1 MPFLMQPISIFVSRN
16 YGKAQ
21 ASVMS
26 ARDEKTHIVTEVLHG
41 IRQIKFS
48 ALEDKWQ
55 AVIMQSREKELKA
68 QTRVYSWMILLLMT
82 WLSMPILLGAVGLS
96 LYVWISKSMLASVA
110 FTALSVFSTLEFT
123 MSAIPINIAKFLDA
137 RISCDR
143 IQEHLQLLDKTISRS
158 SCGDEKINF
167 KDAKLRW
174 PSYGK
179 RQNAFSLGPMDLSF
193 PLRALRYVSSPI
205 LSFQLRSDSN
215 AAWFMERLELA
226 RA

>member
-21 ASVMS
+21 VSVMS
-26 ARDEKTHIVTEVLHG
+26 ARDERTHIITEVLHG

-48 ALEDKWQ
+48 ALEEQWQ
-55 AVIMQSREKELKA
+55 ALIMQSREKELKA
-68 QTRVYSWMILLLMT
+68 QKRVYSWMIFLLMT

-96 LYVWISKSMLASVA
+96 MYVWISNSMLASVA

-143 IQEHLQLLDKTISRS
+143 IQQHLEMFDKEVGTS
-158 SCGDEKINF
+158 SGECITF
-167 KDAKLRW
+167 KSAKLLW
-174 PSYGK
+174 PSYGRK
-179 RQNAFSLGPMDLSF
+179 GKAFSLGPMNLSF
-193 PLRALRYVSSPI
+193 PLKALRYVSGLT
-205 LSFQLRSDSN
+205 LSFLN
-215 AAWFMERLELA
+215 IN
-226 RA
+226 